1 MNIKLK
7 TDPKLFHHYIIAVGI
22 HPMTSKTNAG
32 KMFLKYGP
40 VHFTNDDVESMQH
53 AAMLSIDKLFKT
65 TNQEAIRSVGC
76 EQLSSSLAAMKM
88 SAMVNNCTLHHFS
101 AKFKMNEE
109 DFEML
114 IKAANISESSKELL
128 LKSIIRG

>member
-1 MNIKLK
+1 MNLELK
-7 TDPKLFHHYIIAVGI
+7 TDPNLFHHYIIAVGI
-22 HPMTSKTNAG
+22 HPMTDKTNAG

-76 EQLSSSLAAMKM
+76 EQLSYSLAAMKM
-88 SAMVNNCTLHHFS
+88 SAIVNQCTLHHFS
-101 AKFKMNEE
+101 AKFEMSEE
-109 DFEML
+109 DFEVL

>member
-1 MNIKLK
+1 MNLKLK

-22 HPMTSKTNAG
+22 HPMTAKKHSG
-32 KMFLKYGP
+32 EMFLKYRP
-40 VHFTNDDVESMQH
+40 IYFTNDDIENMQH

-76 EQLSSSLAAMKM
+76 EQLSSSLAALKLG
-88 SAMVNNCTLHHFS
+88 AIANQCTLHHFS
-101 AKFKMNEE
+101 AEFEITEE
-109 DFEML
+109 DFEVL
-114 IKAANISESSKELL
+114 IKAANVSESSKELL